1 MSQNSERLSWSREEV
16 DQRLQHIM
24 RDIYRNMSECAVK
37 YSEKNNFVDGA
48 NIAAFLKVSDAML
61 AQGYV

>member
-1 MSQNSERLSWSREEV
+1 
-16 DQRLQHIM
+16 
-24 RDIYRNMSECAVK
+24 MSECAVK
-37 YSEKNNFVDGA
+37 YSEKNDFVDGA